1 MPDVVVQGLATL
13 TRVLEI
19 AGAGAL
25 VLGFVITTVRW
36 VRRSLQQ
43 GVAPALAPYRRA
55 LGRVIL
61 IGLEVLVAA
70 TIIKTMI
77 VNPSVQSLGYLAIIV
92 AIRTILGW
100 TTVLEISGRWPW
112 QRERP
117 HPFSGES
124 LDV

>member
-1 MPDVVVQGLATL
+1 MPDAVAQGLAIL

-43 GVAPALAPYRRA
+43 GAAPALAPYRRA
-55 LGRVIL
+55 LGRTVL

-77 VNPSVQSLGYLAIIV
+77 VDPSLESLGYLAIIIT
-92 AIRTILGW
+92 IRTILGW
-100 TTVLEISGRWPW
+100 TTVLEISDRWPW

-117 HPFSGES
+117 HPS
-124 LDV
+124 